1 MKYFFVD
8 TNLFLQCRDISD
20 LPWDEV
26 SNAKH
31 VRLIIPRAVQNE
43 IDKLKADGNSRR
55 AKRARNTNSYF
66 RQIILSDGEQLQVKN
81 TSHANVILT
90 FSSHVAASPGDV
102 PDVALDSARPDDSI
116 LLEVISYRAL
126 YPDHD
131 VALLTHDTNPLLT
144 AKRLKIPFQIIPDGW
159 LLSPEPDEREK
170 EIRNL
175 KTRIT
180 EIENTHPKIEFTFGK
195 EGVSV
200 PNKICADI
208 VIYPPFSQAEINTLI
223 EQIKIEYPLEQSF
236 DEKLKNQL
244 HSNSPF
250 ATPAITLASLQFGKS
265 YKQPTAEEINK
276 YKNVDYPN
284 WLRKIERK
292 LIELPDFLSV
302 HNNKIGV
309 VIALEN
315 IGNSPAEHAIFRVE
329 TSSGILIAPPIDED
343 DEDMSKNWKFINPP
357 SPPRGKYRDISE
369 LYGVNAASLL
379 MRDFEPLISPLVQ
392 PRSRDRHRFY
402 WKPKRPSLPQ
412 ALCELECEEFIHKDV
427 PEKFHLNLLTLQ
439 GAAPSSGAISF
450 TVMAKNLPHPASIT
464 IPLKI
469 SYSKESSMDEAR
481 RLCGL
486 PFVD

>member
-412 ALCELECEEFIHKDV
+412 ALWNLNVRNLFIRM
-427 PEKFHLNLLTLQ
+427 FQ
-439 GAAPSSGAISF
+439 RSF
-450 TVMAKNLPHPASIT
+450 TLI
-464 IPLKI
+464 
-469 SYSKESSMDEAR
+469 
-481 RLCGL
+481 C
-486 PFVD
+486 

>member
-20 LPWDEV
+20 HPWDEV

-55 AKRARNTNSYF
+55 AKRARSTNSYF

-81 TSHANVILT
+81 TSHANVTLT
-90 FSSHVAASPGDV
+90 FSSHVAALPGDV

-180 EIENTHPKIEFTFGK
+180 EIESPHPKIEFTFGK

-200 PNKICADI
+200 PNKIYADI
-208 VIYPPFSQAEINTLI
+208 VIYPPFSQAEIDALI
-223 EQIKIEYPLEQSF
+223 EQIKMEYPLEQSF
-236 DEKLKNQL
+236 DEKLNNQL

-250 ATPAITLASLQFGKS
+250 ATPAITRAALQFGKS
-265 YKQPTAEEINK
+265 YIKPTIEEINK

-284 WLRKIERK
+284 WLRKIERN
-292 LIELPDFLSV
+292 LAELPVFLSV

-309 VIALEN
+309 SIAVAN

-343 DEDMSKNWKFINPP
+343 GENVPENWKFINPP
-357 SPPRGKYRDISE
+357 SPPRGKYIDISE
-369 LYGVNAASLL
+369 LYRVNASSFV
-379 MRDFEPLISPLVQ
+379 RDLKPLISPLVQ

-427 PEKFHLNLLTLQ
+427 PEEFHLNLLTAL
-439 GAAPSSGAISF
+439 GDAPISGAISF